1 MHSFRRSDPLT
12 ALLDVAAQAL
22 AKSDG
27 KALTAPFDVVAPG
40 GRALLKAGVIV
51 AATADGAG
59 ASAGKGTEAAAGG
72 EGEEGD
78 RGGPTI
84 GSEQLSGASVIV
96 RRA

>member
-1 MHSFRRSDPLT
+1 MHSFRRSEPLA

-40 GRALLKAGVIV
+40 GRPLLKAGVIM
-51 AATADGAG
+51 ATPPDGG
-59 ASAGKGTEAAAGG
+59 ASAGKGAEAATGG
-72 EGEEGD
+72 EGD

-84 GSEQLSGASVIV
+84 DSEQLSGASVIV